1 MGLGDDLLS
10 HGYDRTIIGA
20 TSFHGPVR
28 DGKGWFQRAMV
39 AKNSGVVRSELMLLV
54 NVQRMGWEK

>member
-28 DGKGWFQRAMV
+28 DGKGWVQRAMV
-39 AKNSGVVRSELMLLV
+39 AKNSVVVRSGVFALV